1 MSRNNDTYSMLDTRD
16 WTRDQ
21 HVSHISQKQSDEYDL
36 KYLDNDWHNLL
47 QRHLRG
53 T

>member
-1 MSRNNDTYSMLDTRD
+1 MSRNSDTYSVLNTRD
-16 WTRDQ
+16 WTRGPN
-21 HVSHISQKQSDEYDL
+21 VANISQKQGDEYDL